1 MLYLELLFLLWI
13 ILGLRGAEGV
23 LGGLLLLRGLLLALG
38 VSMGDAGEPKG
49 LWGQA
54 V

>member
-1 MLYLELLFLLWI
+1 MYLELLFLLW

-23 LGGLLLLRGLLLALG
+23 LGGLLLLGGLLFTLG

-49 LWGQA
+49 IWGQA